1 MKKKNKIILEYTEFN
16 LQRMNAD
23 TSIPGVAVDDKTLSQ
38 NAYDK
43 HLDGIRQALSRID
56 SILNNVAGTSAYA
69 SLRGKLSLEQQD
81 LQSLR
86 VIRIVKSNN
95 ILYDVYVSFI
105 IDDIE
110 YWGVIKDVLSNNPDF
125 KSEVFRDISL
135 IQNKEWVIR
144 TKGIIIKTV
153 KIWLKPE
160 PGIYKL
166 LNDEVICYSIE
177 SGKQLKMTKGME
189 IEVIRSYKDKIII
202 KYGSNCYNLINDNYI
217 YFNWWFEKKDS
228 N

>member
-1 MKKKNKIILEYTEFN
+1 MKKNRIILEYTEFN

-177 SGKQLKMTKGME
+177 SGKQLKMTKDIE

-202 KYGSNCYNLINDNYI
+202 KYGSDCYNLINDNYI